1 MAEVAAAL
9 ADPATAW
16 VVRDVESKVRAVFV
30 RMARWICVGVD
41 GTRAPADG
49 RT

>member
-16 VVRDVESKVRAVFV
+16 VVRDVESKVRAVCCSNGS
-30 RMARWICVGVD
+30 MDLC
-41 GTRAPADG
+41 G
-49 RT
+49 R